1 MLNTPYYIIGVEKQ
15 ATRRGGTGSSK
26 ARSRQFL
33 PFELPAPFVVAKN
46 DGRKSIIMD
55 CFFWLFAFFLFILH
69 IENRSDYFIFRN
81 KQIIS

>member
-1 MLNTPYYIIGVEKQ
+1 MSFGAFPILFVPPLR
-15 ATRRGGTGSSK
+15 AACSSPL
-26 ARSRQFL
+26 SCLLL

>member
-1 MLNTPYYIIGVEKQ
+1 
-15 ATRRGGTGSSK
+15 
-26 ARSRQFL
+26 
-33 PFELPAPFVVAKN
+33 
-46 DGRKSIIMD
+46 MD